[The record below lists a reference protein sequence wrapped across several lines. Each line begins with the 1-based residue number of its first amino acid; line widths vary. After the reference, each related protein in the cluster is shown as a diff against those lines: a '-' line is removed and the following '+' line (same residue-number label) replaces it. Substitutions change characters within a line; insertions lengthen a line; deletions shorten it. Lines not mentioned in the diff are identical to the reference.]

1 MCCANAESVVKS
13 ASISPDVSA
22 ALILPGRT
30 QSLHYVTE
38 SLSSSRWLTGQ
49 ESSGSAGDAG
59 DVGSIS
65 ESGRSPGGGHGNSLQ
80 YSCLENLMDRSLA
93 GCSPW
98 GHTELDTTEVTD
110 VSLSELREL
119 VMDREAWPASIHGV
133 AKSRTRLSD

>member
-59 DVGSIS
+59 DAGSIS
-65 ESGRSPGGGHGNSLQ
+65 ESGRSPGGGHGSPLQ
-80 YSCLENLMDRSLA
+80 YSCWENPIDR
-93 GCSPW
+93 GTW
-98 GHTELDTTEVTD
+98 WTV
-110 VSLSELREL
+110 
-119 VMDREAWPASIHGV
+119 IHGV
-133 AKSRTRLSD
+133 AKSRTEATEHACAQRAHL